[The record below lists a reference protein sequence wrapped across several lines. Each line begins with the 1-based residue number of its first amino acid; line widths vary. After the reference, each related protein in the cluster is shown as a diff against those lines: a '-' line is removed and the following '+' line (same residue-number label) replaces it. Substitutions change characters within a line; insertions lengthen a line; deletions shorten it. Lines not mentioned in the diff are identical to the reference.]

1 METARAVPRAPGAH
15 PEPQPRETHTAQKT
29 HKASESRAIQPEPR
43 HLAAAEGDVFDA
55 KCLALAERGELT
67 RAARWFSLHELAEGW
82 RPVETFTVPSG
93 SRAGLAHTLTYLPGR
108 QALRCTCEAATLG
121 NQPCGHRGAA
131 LMLIHTLDDLMA
143 DARTLA
149 RQVAALNG
157 PSESSSGSAAEAD
170 TARAS
175 ADLRER
181 MHAEDIE
188 RAQGQT
194 QVRRAEHRL
203 VDAGTTYGG
212 DSGEGWW

>member
-1 METARAVPRAPGAH
+1 METARAVPRALGAH
-15 PEPQPRETHTAQKT
+15 PEPQPRRAHTAQKT
-29 HKASESRAIQPEPR
+29 HKAGESRAIQPEPR

-93 SRAGLAHTLTYLPGR
+93 SRAGLAHVLTYLPGR

-131 LMLIHTLDDLMA
+131 LMLIRTLDDLMA

-149 RQVAALNG
+149 RQVAALG
-157 PSESSSGSAAEAD
+157 APSGSDSGSGSAAEAD
-170 TARAS
+170 SARAS

-188 RAQGQT
+188 RA
-194 QVRRAEHRL
+194 RHSDHRL

-212 DSGEGWW
+212 DGGEGWW